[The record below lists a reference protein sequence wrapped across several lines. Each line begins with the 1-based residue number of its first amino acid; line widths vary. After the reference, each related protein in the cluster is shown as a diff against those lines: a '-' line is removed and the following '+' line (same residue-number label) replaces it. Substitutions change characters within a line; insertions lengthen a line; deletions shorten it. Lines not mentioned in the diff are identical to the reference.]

1 MTKNVDFGAE
11 LLLTSKVTLD
21 KLLCFSLSLFIC
33 KIEMIKYLLDMV
45 LLRLN
50 ELLHIHLRIVPNE

>member
-21 KLLCFSLSLFIC
+21 KFLCFSLSLFIC
-33 KIEMIKYLLDMV
+33 KIEMIKYLLDTV

-50 ELLHIHLRIVPNE
+50 ELLHIHLSVVPNE

>member
-11 LLLTSKVTLD
+11 LLLTSMVTLD
-21 KLLCFSLSLFIC
+21 KFLCFSLSLFIC
-33 KIEMIKYLLDMV
+33 KIEMIKYLLDTV

-50 ELLHIHLRIVPNE
+50 ELLHIHLSVVPNE